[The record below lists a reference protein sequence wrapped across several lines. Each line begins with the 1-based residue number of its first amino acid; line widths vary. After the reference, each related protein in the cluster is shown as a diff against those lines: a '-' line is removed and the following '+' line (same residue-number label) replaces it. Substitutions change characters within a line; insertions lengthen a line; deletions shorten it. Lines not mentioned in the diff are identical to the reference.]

1 MVELEG
7 LDTEAQGAE
16 VRDLDLRTT
25 GELVALMNDLDAAVP
40 AAVGAATD
48 SLADAIDAVVD
59 RLRAGGRLVYV
70 GAGSS
75 GLQAAAD
82 AAECEATF
90 STPPGR
96 VVALH
101 ADEPAAEDDAEA
113 GARAVE
119 ALGVGAADAV
129 VGVSASGRTPYVVA
143 ALEAAAA
150 AGAFTACVVSTPG
163 SRLAEVAERE
173 IAVAVGPELIAG
185 STRLKSGT
193 AQKLVLNT
201 ISTVSMIRLGKVF
214 DNLMVDVSASNE
226 KLRLRARR
234 IVEGVAGV
242 GSDEAEA
249 ALAAAGGSAK
259 VAILCLLE
267 RLDAAEARRRLEA
280 AGGDLRTAL
289 GGREPA

>member
-7 LDTEAQGAE
+7 LDTEAQGADA
-16 VRDLDLRTT
+16 RDLDLRTT
-25 GELVALMNDLDAAVP
+25 GELVALMNELDAAIP
-40 AAVGAATD
+40 AAVGATAGALT
-48 SLADAIDAVVD
+48 DAIDAIVD

-90 STPPGR
+90 STPAGQ

-113 GARAVE
+113 GAHAVE

-143 ALEAAAA
+143 ALEAAAG

-163 SRLAEVAERE
+163 SRLAEVADRE

-234 IVEGVAGV
+234 IVETVAGV

-259 VAILCLLE
+259 VAIVCLLE
-267 RLDAAEARRRLEA
+267 GLDAAEARRRLEA
-280 AGGDLRTAL
+280 AGGVLRTAL
-289 GGREPA
+289 GGRKPA